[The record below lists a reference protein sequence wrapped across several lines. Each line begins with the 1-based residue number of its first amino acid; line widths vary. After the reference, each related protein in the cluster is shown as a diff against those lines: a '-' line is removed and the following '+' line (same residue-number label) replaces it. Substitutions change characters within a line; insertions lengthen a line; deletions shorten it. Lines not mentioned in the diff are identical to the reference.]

1 MNNINTNN
9 INTNNFKIKI
19 LFAELS
25 ELSESNGQE
34 KINLFRKIIELSESN
49 ESNRQQKIELF
60 CNIIDALIEN
70 KYVMSILNSSHFF
83 VNEYLQQEFKQSSRF
98 KIDKIHP
105 SGVPLKESHEK
116 RLRLKEK
123 TSVKFSSS
131 NKPNEELELQLS
143 SFENQKPKLRYF
155 TMGSRQHPKQ
165 FETWSPE
172 EMYNWWLELRTS
184 GIPKLEWKILDA
196 VFFLFINQISCICN
210 SYIRYGIKNNSNTKN
225 DFKKELKL
233 LSEYFR
239 LLDEFYKN
247 GGEYGKLLDTHIAF
261 CNWFQFR
268 IRYDKQF
275 KSYVEYQNQ
284 NDSIFKLFNKKNE
297 NKIIYTWARETYSNK
312 NTQIDKLRTYINNEN
327 NFYLILFTSYFQSP
341 SKFISLYSIP
351 VITTIGVPHK
361 SHNAEFYSP
370 FSQIEHDFFTH
381 SKTLLKYLI
390 FLYNQ
395 KNPNDINI
403 FRKKMIF
410 LQLLSNKKDSDAQ
423 LLFWYIIHELEFEIE
438 YFVID
443 RLIPEKEKENV
454 NWPSLS
460 PNEKFKERQKIISII
475 KEYKKIIKS
484 SILSKNTN
492 NVNKKLQY
500 LKINDEHI
508 FNFFDIEILL
518 EQLKL
523 MKIFLIELTP
533 EEKREAL
540 PKIIHSIDVLIE
552 TCEETI
558 EIIKNERNKNYNNY
572 IRRRNP
578 HNI

>member
-1 MNNINTNN
+1 MRIILFINSMNNINN
-9 INTNNFKIKI
+9 NNFKTKLLFGNLSNSERKLYDEISRLVDIPDVMRI
-19 LFAELS
+19 LGSS
-25 ELSESNGQE
+25 E
-34 KINLFRKIIELSESN
+34 
-49 ESNRQQKIELF
+49 
-60 CNIIDALIEN
+60 
-70 KYVMSILNSSHFF
+70 FF
-83 VNEYLQQEFKQSSRF
+83 VKEYLQQEFKQSSRF

-116 RLRLKEK
+116 RLKGK
-123 TSVKFSSS
+123 SSVRFSSS

-143 SFENQKPKLRYF
+143 NFEEQKPKLRYF

-165 FETWSPE
+165 FERWSPE

-225 DFKKELKL
+225 VFKEELRL

-239 LLDEFYKN
+239 LLDEFYNHSGK
-247 GGEYGKLLDTHIAF
+247 YGQLLDTHIAF

-268 IRYDKQF
+268 IRFGKNLN
-275 KSYVEYQNQ
+275 SYVENQNQ
-284 NDSIFKLFNKKNE
+284 SENIFKLFNRENG
-297 NKIIYTWARETYSNK
+297 NKIIHRLLKYEKYSNK
-312 NTQIDKLRTYINNEN
+312 NAEIDKLREIVYTEN
-327 NFYLILFTSYFQSP
+327 NFYLILFTSYFQNP

-351 VITTIGVPHK
+351 VITAVGVPHK
-361 SHNAEFYSP
+361 SHNASFYSP
-370 FSQIEHDFFTH
+370 FSQILHDIFIH
-381 SKTLLKYLI
+381 SSKLQKYLM

-410 LQLLSNKKDSDAQ
+410 LQLLFNKKAYNAQ
-423 LLFWYIIHELEFEIE
+423 LLFWFIIHEI
-438 YFVID
+438 YSID
-443 RLIPEKEKENV
+443 WYLN
-454 NWPSLS
+454 
-460 PNEKFKERQKIISII
+460 ISII
-475 KEYKKIIKS
+475 PEQQNKKKRKNILLLSNNERVKARQNIKKEREEYLKKIKS
-484 SILSKNTN
+484 GILSKHTT

-500 LKINDEHI
+500 LKMNDENI
-508 FNFFDIEILL
+508 YKFFDIEILL

-533 EEKREAL
+533 EEKKEDL
-540 PKIIHSIDVLIE
+540 PKILSNIDILIE

-558 EIIKNERNKNYNNY
+558 EILKNERNKNYNNY
-572 IRRRNP
+572 MRNQRNP

>member
-1 MNNINTNN
+1 MNNINN
-9 INTNNFKIKI
+9 NNFKTKLLFGNLSNSERKLYDEISRLVDIPDVMRI
-19 LFAELS
+19 LGSS
-25 ELSESNGQE
+25 E
-34 KINLFRKIIELSESN
+34 
-49 ESNRQQKIELF
+49 
-60 CNIIDALIEN
+60 
-70 KYVMSILNSSHFF
+70 FF
-83 VNEYLQQEFKQSSRF
+83 VKEYLQQEFKQSSRF

-116 RLRLKEK
+116 RLKGK
-123 TSVKFSSS
+123 SSVRFSSS

-143 SFENQKPKLRYF
+143 NFEEQKPKLRYF

-165 FETWSPE
+165 FERWSPE

-225 DFKKELKL
+225 VFKEELRL

-239 LLDEFYKN
+239 LLDEFYNHSGK
-247 GGEYGKLLDTHIAF
+247 YGQLLDTHIAF

-268 IRYDKQF
+268 IRFGKNLN
-275 KSYVEYQNQ
+275 SYVENQNQ
-284 NDSIFKLFNKKNE
+284 SENIFKLFNRENG
-297 NKIIYTWARETYSNK
+297 NKIIHRLLKYEKYSNK
-312 NTQIDKLRTYINNEN
+312 NAEIDKLREIVYTEN
-327 NFYLILFTSYFQSP
+327 NFYLILFTSYFQNP

-351 VITTIGVPHK
+351 VITAVGVPHK
-361 SHNAEFYSP
+361 SHNASFYSP
-370 FSQIEHDFFTH
+370 FSQILHDIFIH
-381 SKTLLKYLI
+381 SSKLQKYLM

-410 LQLLSNKKDSDAQ
+410 LQLLFNKKAYNAQ
-423 LLFWYIIHELEFEIE
+423 LLFWFIIHEI
-438 YFVID
+438 YSID
-443 RLIPEKEKENV
+443 WYLN
-454 NWPSLS
+454 
-460 PNEKFKERQKIISII
+460 ISII
-475 KEYKKIIKS
+475 PEQQNKKKRKNILLLSNNERVKARQNIKKEREEYLKKIKS
-484 SILSKNTN
+484 GILSKHTT

-500 LKINDEHI
+500 LKMNDENI
-508 FNFFDIEILL
+508 YKFFDIEILL

-533 EEKREAL
+533 EEKKEDL
-540 PKIIHSIDVLIE
+540 PKILSNIDILIE

-558 EIIKNERNKNYNNY
+558 EILKNERNKNYNNY
-572 IRRRNP
+572 MRNQRNP